1 VVVSRHGGAVSWCHV
16 VEVSCRGGAAPTPWR
31 CRAVEEPRS
40 RRGGATPSRS
50 RGDAP
55 SRSHVVEEP
64 WCRAVEDPRPCR
76 RGAAPMP
83 WCRVMEKEGGSKVA
97 PPWMGERERVVAAAL
112 NLGEMEMNRE
122 RESMG
127 ENQKSRMLLLNMC
140 GRRERE
146 RKMDLHMCEKTH
158 NPCDTFSDS

>member
-1 VVVSRHGGAVSWCHV
+1 VSWCHV

-31 CRAVEEPRS
+31 CRAVEVQRH
-40 RRGGATPSRS
+40 RGAVVTRHRGATPSRS
-50 RGDAP
+50 HG
-55 SRSHVVEEP
+55 VVP
-64 WCRAVEDPRPCR
+64 LRIRARAVEELHPC
-76 RGAAPMP
+76 RGAAP
-83 WCRVMEKEGGSKVA
+83 WRKKGGAKSRLHG
-97 PPWMGERERVVAAAL
+97 WERERVVAAAL